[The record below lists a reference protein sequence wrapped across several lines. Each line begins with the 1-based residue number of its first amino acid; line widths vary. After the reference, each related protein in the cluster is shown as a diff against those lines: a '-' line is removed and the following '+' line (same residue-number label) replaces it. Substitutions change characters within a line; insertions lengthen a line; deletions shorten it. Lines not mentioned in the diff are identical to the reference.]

1 MEYRQRRR
9 MPARRRSKPMAPK
22 SASREALEWI
32 VCILVAVALA
42 LTFNTF
48 VAQIIIVDGT
58 SMEPTLMNRERMLVT
73 RFTYRIRMPE
83 RGEIVILHYPDPA
96 DRENYVKRVVG
107 LPGDT
112 VEIRDG
118 TLYVNGSA
126 IDEPYIAAR
135 MERDL
140 APVVVPKGTVYVL
153 GDNRNDSHDSRYYDV
168 GPVSTDLLLGEVHA
182 VIWPVH
188 GMRMMTDYTGQFAHV
203 AAAAG

>member
-1 MEYRQRRR
+1 
-9 MPARRRSKPMAPK
+9 
-22 SASREALEWI
+22 
-32 VCILVAVALA
+32 
-42 LTFNTF
+42 
-48 VAQIIIVDGT
+48 
-58 SMEPTLMNRERMLVT
+58 
-73 RFTYRIRMPE
+73 
-83 RGEIVILHYPDPA
+83 
-96 DRENYVKRVVG
+96 
-107 LPGDT
+107 
-112 VEIRDG
+112 
-118 TLYVNGSA
+118 VNGSA